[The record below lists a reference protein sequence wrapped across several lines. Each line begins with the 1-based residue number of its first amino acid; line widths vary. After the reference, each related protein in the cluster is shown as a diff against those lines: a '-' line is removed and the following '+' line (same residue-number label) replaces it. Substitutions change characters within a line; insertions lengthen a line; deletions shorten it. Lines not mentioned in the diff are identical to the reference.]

1 MKKYI
6 GNIIVK
12 NLNYKV
18 DDCYKKCLSMSEIDK
33 NIPTLIIGLQNAK
46 ELIDG
51 FDILKKRYNGDM
63 LWWTF
68 TKSERRI
75 DYEKD
80 LEDFYVFCIRT
91 ITNKINYRYIN
102 ILDLSLSDIKKYKDI
117 LSSGSKKIYYIDNNK
132 FLFIY
137 DIYGTKDIYGISLD
151 TCAFFGISK
160 KKILSYILT
169 YNMKEIKNFY
179 MIPNK
184 IRKIIN
190 LEIPYEMALI
200 EFFDDF

>member
-51 FDILKKRYNGDM
+51 FDILKKQYNGDM

-80 LEDFYVFCIRT
+80 LEDFYVFCIRS

-117 LSSGSKKIYYIDNNK
+117 LSSGSKKLYYIDNNK

-160 KKILSYILT
+160 KKILSHILS

>member
-117 LSSGSKKIYYIDNNK
+117 LSSG
-132 FLFIY
+132 
-137 DIYGTKDIYGISLD
+137 
-151 TCAFFGISK
+151 
-160 KKILSYILT
+160 
-169 YNMKEIKNFY
+169 
-179 MIPNK
+179 
-184 IRKIIN
+184 
-190 LEIPYEMALI
+190 
-200 EFFDDF
+200 